1 MPISVSQYI
10 QGNVSDGVVL
20 PRVAGVTAGFGIL
33 IDANGVISVDPSVL
47 PVSSLVKLGAL
58 QPTDGSEITF
68 SLVEY
73 GTTNLYTL
81 SSPDN
86 LAVFLGGV
94 IQLPGTG
101 PGDSYVVTASQ
112 VIFNEPP
119 PAGST
124 FFAIT
129 VA

>member
-10 QGNVSDGVVL
+10 QGNVSDGTVL
-20 PRVAGVTAGFGIL
+20 PRVAGVTAGFGII
-33 IDANGVISVDPSVL
+33 IDANGVISVDTSVL
-47 PVSSLVKLGAL
+47 SDPTIVNLGAL
-58 QPTDGSEITF
+58 QVPDGSEITF
-68 SLVEY
+68 TLVEY

-86 LAVFLGGV
+86 IVVYLGGV
-94 IQLPGTG
+94 PQL

-112 VIFNEPP
+112 VIFNQPP
-119 PAGST
+119 PAGTT
-124 FFAIT
+124 FLAVT